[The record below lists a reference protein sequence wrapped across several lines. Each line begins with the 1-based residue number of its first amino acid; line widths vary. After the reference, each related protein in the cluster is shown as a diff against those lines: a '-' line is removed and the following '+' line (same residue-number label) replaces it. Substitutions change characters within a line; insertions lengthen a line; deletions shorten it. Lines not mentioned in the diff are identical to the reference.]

1 MPIRGARRS
10 RPPSCQRFG
19 ATAAGLWVVM
29 SERAN
34 GEDSRLGGNRHS
46 LAPGTAP
53 RPGRAEGSNGPARI
67 LIVEDE
73 WFIATESEAVL
84 REAGFDVVG
93 IAVSAEEAVELTE
106 RHRPD
111 LVLMDIRLRGARN
124 GVEAAREIRQRF
136 DIACLFATAHSEES
150 VRADAEAAAP
160 AGWLA
165 KPFSDRQLVAAVKAA
180 LAG

>member
-1 MPIRGARRS
+1 
-10 RPPSCQRFG
+10 
-19 ATAAGLWVVM
+19 
-29 SERAN
+29 
-34 GEDSRLGGNRHS
+34 
-46 LAPGTAP
+46 
-53 RPGRAEGSNGPARI
+53 
-67 LIVEDE
+67 
-73 WFIATESEAVL
+73 
-84 REAGFDVVG
+84 
-93 IAVSAEEAVELTE
+93 VSAEEAVELTE

-136 DIACLFATAHSEES
+136 DIPCLFATAHSEEG